1 MTVHFT
7 IVSRECLQTNAS
19 NDISPYVAGSAN
31 RGMPLMTLHF
41 TIGSRESGQK
51 HAPND
56 STFHHR

>member
-7 IVSRECLQTNAS
+7 IVSRECLQKNAS

-41 TIGSRESGQK
+41 TIGSRECGQK